1 MKSSDLIYVVQQ
13 NYSPYKNSHNSGV
26 SEVNF
31 QCLYGNIGLLQ
42 MRGKDLKGVRVHE
55 INT

>member
-31 QCLYGNIGLLQ
+31 QYLCGNIGLLQ